1 MLSPGYVL
9 VPDPPIDKD
18 VTDINVSNNN
28 ELDNNRQNSLSIIDK
43 VIFQKRG
50 TKFALIINKESSL
63 IKIDSRADING
74 TQEGL
79 IALKYYEKSFERLT

>member
-9 VPDPPIDKD
+9 VPNPPTDKD

-43 VIFQKRG
+43 VIFSKKG
-50 TKFALIINKESSL
+50 YKVCFN
-63 IKIDSRADING
+63 N
-74 TQEGL
+74 
-79 IALKYYEKSFERLT
+79 

>member
-43 VIFQKRG
+43 VIFSKKG
-50 TKFALIINKESSL
+50 YKVCFN
-63 IKIDSRADING
+63 N
-74 TQEGL
+74 
-79 IALKYYEKSFERLT
+79 